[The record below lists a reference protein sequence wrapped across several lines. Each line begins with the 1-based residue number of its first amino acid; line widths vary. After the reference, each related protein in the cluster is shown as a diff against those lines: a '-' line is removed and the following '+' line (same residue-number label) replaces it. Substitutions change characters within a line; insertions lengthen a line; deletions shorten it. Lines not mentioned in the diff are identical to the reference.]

1 MQNYGIILKYQRKFI
16 YEIFKNGKKTYIV
29 EKWNIHHSFSTMM
42 RVTFSL
48 FSETYNG
55 FFTPVGINR

>member
-1 MQNYGIILKYQRKFI
+1 MKSLRT
-16 YEIFKNGKKTYIV
+16 EKKTYIV
-29 EKWNIHHSFSTMM
+29 EKWNILHSFPTMM
-42 RVTFSL
+42 HVTFSL

>member
-1 MQNYGIILKYQRKFI
+1 MQNYRIILKYQRKFI
-16 YEIFKNGKKTYIV
+16 YEIFKKQKKSYIV
-29 EKWNIHHSFSTMM
+29 EKWNIHHSFLTMM
-42 RVTFSL
+42 HVTFSL

>member
-1 MQNYGIILKYQRKFI
+1 MKSLRT
-16 YEIFKNGKKTYIV
+16 EKKTYIV
-29 EKWNIHHSFSTMM
+29 EKWNIHHSFPTMM